1 MSVPHPVPAAP
12 QHTPT
17 PRSLAAP
24 PWFGPGQRTDL
35 NAAPGPDTPLPP
47 GMPDPGDMPAPDVFP
62 DPFPDP
68 QPIPPRDPIPPQ
80 PGETV
85 PPIQS

>member
-1 MSVPHPVPAAP
+1 MSVFHPRAAAFLSLPVPPGLIFMQMRDAA
-12 QHTPT
+12 
-17 PRSLAAP
+17 RY
-24 PWFGPGQRTDL
+24 
-35 NAAPGPDTPLPP
+35 AAPGPDTPLPP
-47 GMPDPGDMPAPDVFP
+47 GVPDPADTPAPDVFP

-85 PPIQS
+85 PPIQA